1 MSNKNRLI
9 SIKNWEKYQFSDN
22 KTTTNE
28 QQVNTYKN
36 VRNINIKNILIKYI
50 GENSKTFFEKRN
62 LLKKIKQDN
71 DYLRL
76 NSEEQKELI
85 DIVLKNTNQGLSK
98 FLWKVRN
105 KRNELYRIKRRIKE
119 SKKSK

>member
-36 VRNINIKNILIKYI
+36 VKNINIKNILIKYI
-50 GENSKTFFEKRN
+50 EENSKTFFEKRN

-85 DIVLKNTNQGLSK
+85 DIVLKNTN
-98 FLWKVRN
+98 
-105 KRNELYRIKRRIKE
+105 
-119 SKKSK
+119 